1 MTALTAKGIR
11 EVGVWM
17 TGWRG
22 NDEVNIEIVPEPR
35 ITVYR
40 DRGVLVYGADSIR
53 RLALH

>member
-1 MTALTAKGIR
+1 
-11 EVGVWM
+11 M